1 MFMSDNKNSC
11 EMEDYRILPSAIIT
25 HLKSIISFNQ
35 FMHLYFTQ
43 AKWWITVK
51 RVSFV
56 IVSNIN
62 VMFKRC
68 VIKLFNFISIN
79 DIKMLNNSEF
89 MSYVIF
95 VKLWKLFSLINRILV
110 LWLPVLICWFYF
122 ALFLFTFTT
131 FIT

>member
-35 FMHLYFTQ
+35 FMYLYLYSS
-43 AKWWITVK
+43 KMVKITVK

-68 VIKLFNFISIN
+68 FIKLFNFISIN

-110 LWLPVLICWFYF
+110 L
-122 ALFLFTFTT
+122 
-131 FIT
+131 

>member
-11 EMEDYRILPSAIIT
+11 EMEDYGILPSAIIT

-35 FMHLYFTQ
+35 FMYLYFYSS
-43 AKWWITVK
+43 KITVK

-79 DIKMLNNSEF
+79 DIKMLNNSN
-89 MSYVIF
+89 
-95 VKLWKLFSLINRILV
+95 LCL
-110 LWLPVLICWFYF
+110 
-122 ALFLFTFTT
+122 T
-131 FIT
+131 

>member
-35 FMHLYFTQ
+35 FMHLYFYSS
-43 AKWWITVK
+43 KITVK

-79 DIKMLNNSEF
+79 DIKMLNNSN
-89 MSYVIF
+89 
-95 VKLWKLFSLINRILV
+95 LCL
-110 LWLPVLICWFYF
+110 
-122 ALFLFTFTT
+122 T
-131 FIT
+131 